1 MSSPDLDVDAV
12 TALVEHVAA
21 TVVAPRFRDL
31 RDGEVREKAPGDV
44 VTTVDTAAEAALVR
58 GLAEIAPGVPV
69 VAEEA
74 AAARPE
80 LLDLIV
86 GAPRAWVVDPLD
98 GTQAFIDGS
107 PDYAVMVG
115 LIEYGEAVGG
125 WICLPEHGETFVAQR
140 GSGAFRNGQRLPPT
154 TPPTDLAALRGGLA
168 TWHMPP
174 QMRQRL
180 DASGFGPGVT
190 TGRLWS
196 GYHYSRMASGA
207 ADFLL
212 YWRTWPWDHT
222 PGAVLLREVGGVSR
236 RLDGT
241 DYRPDAVEQGLLAAA
256 DDATYA
262 MVRGHLALG

>member
-1 MSSPDLDVDAV
+1 MSSSALDVDAV

-44 VTTVDTAAEAALVR
+44 VTVVDTEAEATLVR

-98 GTQAFIDGS
+98 GT
-107 PDYAVMVG
+107 P
-115 LIEYGEAVGG
+115 
-125 WICLPEHGETFVAQR
+125 
-140 GSGAFRNGQRLPPT
+140 
-154 TPPTDLAALRGGLA
+154 
-168 TWHMPP
+168 
-174 QMRQRL
+174 
-180 DASGFGPGVT
+180 
-190 TGRLWS
+190 
-196 GYHYSRMASGA
+196 
-207 ADFLL
+207 
-212 YWRTWPWDHT
+212 
-222 PGAVLLREVGGVSR
+222 
-236 RLDGT
+236 
-241 DYRPDAVEQGLLAAA
+241 A

-262 MVRGHLALG
+262 MVRDHLALG